1 MMWTVLAVY
10 AAGLG
15 VMSLITLGVYAHD
28 QRRARRGGW
37 RVPERTLHTL
47 ELLGGWP
54 PRPETLIEGVMAIQR
69 IIDNDG
75 IPPKGPNGL
84 RRPLNVVVDPTHRV
98 GSQPTP
104 VTVGGA

>member
-1 MMWTVLAVY
+1 
-10 AAGLG
+10 
-15 VMSLITLGVYAHD
+15 
-28 QRRARRGGW
+28 
-37 RVPERTLHTL
+37 
-47 ELLGGWP
+47 
-54 PRPETLIEGVMAIQR
+54 MAIQR

-75 IPPKGPNGL
+75 IPPKGPDGL